1 MRSQHLPEKRKFI
14 RYQVKEKVFAA
25 LGEQFSRVGKIIDIS
40 LGGLAFDYVNEES
53 GNNDLTR
60 IDIFSTAN
68 GMHLRRIPC
77 RKIYELP
84 ITQGLEPAEDSE
96 TLNVKRCGVMF
107 GSLSQGQIEQLKLLI
122 DRYGY
127 RLADIY

>member
-40 LGGLAFDYVNEES
+40 LGGLAFEYVNEES

-60 IDIFSTAN
+60 IDIFVTAN
-68 GMHLRRIPC
+68 GMHLSRIPC
-77 RKIYELP
+77 RKVYEQP
-84 ITQGLEPAEDSE
+84 ITQGPDLDEDSE
-96 TLNVKRCGVMF
+96 TLNVKRCGVEF
-107 GSLSQGQIEQLKLLI
+107 GNLSEDQVNQLKTLF
-122 DRYGY
+122 DTRCH
-127 RLADIY
+127 RLS